1 MDQTEFDRLLSSVFH
16 GGERKSRELRLS
28 EEDAHFL
35 ADHYPAT
42 VEHLSGQWY
51 QVTFI

>member
-1 MDQTEFDRLLSSVFH
+1 MDHMEFDRLISAAFL
-16 GGERKSRELRLS
+16 GGERKSRELRL
-28 EEDAHFL
+28 

-42 VEHLSGQWY
+42 VEPLGGQWY